1 MEEPVVFHDLGL
13 VVTDEQHRFG
23 VRQRAVL
30 HAKGQDVHTIV
41 MSATPIPRSLA
52 MILYGGMNVST
63 IPELPAHRL
72 PIKNAVVDVG
82 YRKSAYHFMK
92 QQIKEGRQI
101 YIICPMVEAGISED
115 LENVEEYAEK
125 IRPFF
130 DETVRIAVLHGKMK
144 GTDKNRI
151 LNEFA
156 SHEIDILVSTTVV
169 EVGINVPNATVM
181 MIENAERFGL
191 AALHQLRGRVGRGKY
206 QSYCIFV
213 DSTASKKSKKRLDIL
228 GRTNDGFEIANADLR
243 MRGPGEL
250 SGTLQSGDA
259 GFVYADLYDDAD
271 MLYLANEDI
280 GTLITDD
287 PLLEDASHMGLLQ
300 KWMEYTEHG
309 YLRTI

>member
-1 MEEPVVFHDLGL
+1 MKGK
-13 VVTDEQHRFG
+13 G
-23 VRQRAVL
+23 VHVL
-30 HAKGQDVHTIV
+30 V
-41 MSATPIPRSLA
+41 MSATPIPRTLA
-52 MILYGGMNVST
+52 TILYGDLHISVLD
-63 IPELPAHRL
+63 EQPAERL
-72 PIKNAVVDVG
+72 AIKNCVVNTG
-82 YRKSAYHFMK
+82 YRQTAYKFM
-92 QQIKEGRQI
+92 QKEITDGRQV
-101 YIICPMVEAGISED
+101 YVICPMVEEGESAELED
-115 LENVEEYAEK
+115 VQSYKQKLEAYFPES
-125 IRPFF
+125 IR
-130 DETVRIAVLHGKMK
+130 IGCLHGRMRPA
-144 GTDKNRI
+144 DKTRI
-151 LNEFA
+151 MEEF
-156 SHEIDILVSTTVV
+156 SEHKIDILVSTTVV
-169 EVGINVPNATVM
+169 EVGVNVPNATVM

-213 DSTASKKSKKRLDIL
+213 DSTASEKSKKRLDIL

-287 PLLEDASHMGLLQ
+287 PLLEDTSHMGLRQ
-300 KWMEYTEHG
+300 KWMEYIEHG

>member
-1 MEEPVVFHDLGL
+1 
-13 VVTDEQHRFG
+13 
-23 VRQRAVL
+23 
-30 HAKGQDVHTIV
+30 
-41 MSATPIPRSLA
+41 
-52 MILYGGMNVST
+52 
-63 IPELPAHRL
+63 
-72 PIKNAVVDVG
+72 
-82 YRKSAYHFMK
+82 
-92 QQIKEGRQI
+92 
-101 YIICPMVEAGISED
+101 
-115 LENVEEYAEK
+115 
-125 IRPFF
+125 
-130 DETVRIAVLHGKMK
+130 MK

-213 DSTASKKSKKRLDIL
+213 DSTASEKSKKRLDIL
-228 GRTNDGFEIANADLR
+228 GKTNDGFEIANADLK

-287 PLLEDASHMGLLQ
+287 PLLEDASHMGLRQ